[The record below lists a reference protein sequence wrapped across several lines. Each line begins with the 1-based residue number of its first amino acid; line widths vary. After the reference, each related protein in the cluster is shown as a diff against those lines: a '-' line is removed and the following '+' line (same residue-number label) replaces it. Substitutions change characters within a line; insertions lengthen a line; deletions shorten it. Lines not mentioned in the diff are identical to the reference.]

1 MLLFKDK
8 TITNF
13 QLVSVYVAT
22 NLVKEEK
29 VAFELQ
35 AKSGKFS
42 ILENIQQTLI
52 ILRKQ
57 IP

>member
-8 TITNF
+8 TINNF
-13 QLVSVYVAT
+13 QSVSVYVAT

-35 AKSGKFS
+35 AK
-42 ILENIQQTLI
+42 
-52 ILRKQ
+52 
-57 IP
+57 